1 MISGACQADLGV
13 LVCSVLLKELC
24 GIECIVTVA
33 TVLETS
39 GKKLFG
45 HNLER
50 KNRTVMCH
58 AMYGS
63 ACQTWEAKMKVLP
76 VYAF

>member
-33 TVLETS
+33 TVL
-39 GKKLFG
+39 KHFKLIQKQ
-45 HNLER
+45 NLKASEIR
-50 KNRTVMCH
+50 
-58 AMYGS
+58 ADQSY
-63 ACQTWEAKMKVLP
+63 
-76 VYAF
+76 F